1 MAGSTYQRII
11 IQAGQGET
19 RVEALAG
26 EAGIGPGDLLEWSAG
41 TFLRHNTGDG
51 AVIPKLIALETQTP
65 DDEDDITIDVD
76 YANGDTVYAW
86 IPRAGDH
93 AYMFLAAGETALQHS
108 YLVSD
113 GDGALAVE
121 AALTDADIIHA
132 VVGRAVAAVD
142 NALGGAPARIVVE
155 IA

>member
-1 MAGSTYQRII
+1 MANATNQRII
-11 IQAGQGET
+11 VRSGPNET
-19 RVEALAG
+19 RLEALAG

-51 AVIPKLIALETQTP
+51 AVMPKMIATESQHP
-65 DDEDDITIDVD
+65 DDEDNASIDVD
-76 YANGDTVYAW
+76 YANADTVYAW
-86 IPRAGDH
+86 IPRVGDH

-121 AALTDADIIHA
+121 AAITNADIIHA

-142 NALGGAPARIVVE
+142 NALGGAPVRVLVE